1 MDLIIIYLLLW
12 EELFYITYAIVLSSR
27 DCNLTA
33 CRAFASS
40 SLSLLFLILI
50 NFIFLNDFT
59 PGDFDFAAAASVTF
73 VDFYLIILNP

>member
-12 EELFYITYAIVLSSR
+12 EELFYKTYAVVLSSR

-33 CRAFASS
+33 RRAFARS

-59 PGDFDFAAAASVTF
+59 PGDFDFAAAASITF